1 MIQTTERSN
10 KRKIRTLSAFFVSFS
25 PFRGAR
31 FTIRQNC
38 GVRLGR
44 RAKRKRGRE
53 KRKNIRRSEY
63 SGVHPANFLS
73 ENDSR
78 KTDAGSVFGYRFEE
92 RVLYQLCLV
101 TNVGLVKHGNR
112 ARLNL
117 FHEFA

>member
-31 FTIRQNC
+31 FTIRRNC

-73 ENDSR
+73 
-78 KTDAGSVFGYRFEE
+78 KTIRGKRMRDPFLAAASKNASF
-92 RVLYQLCLV
+92 
-101 TNVGLVKHGNR
+101 TNFVW
-112 ARLNL
+112 
-117 FHEFA
+117 